1 MKFAESGRE
10 NILLLFFVTEC
21 CRPVDRTMEET
32 EAMDLV
38 AVFKLSKEHRV
49 ANAEN
54 SAPLVTY
61 RTSGGEFTFIFILFR
76 NVTMG
81 K

>member
-1 MKFAESGRE
+1 
-10 NILLLFFVTEC
+10 
-21 CRPVDRTMEET
+21 MEET